1 VYAYKTIGPITK
13 SFHARA
19 GIIDSSLDD
28 F

>member
-13 SFHARA
+13 LFDARA
-19 GIIDSSLDD
+19 GIFDSSLNA